1 VVTTNIIV
9 GAGQAGAHAAIAMRD
24 AGFTGRIVLVG
35 DEPHHPHERPPLSKA
50 MLTDA
55 VEPPPSHFHETA
67 RYGER
72 NVELRL
78 GTAVESVDRTRQ
90 RVLLRDGS
98 ALPYDKLLL
107 ATGGRARRLRIPGG
121 EAILYLRT
129 LDDARQLRP
138 LLVPGARVVCIGAGV
153 IGLEIASSARQR
165 GCEVTVIE
173 AADTAMGRTLTPD
186 FARYLEARHRD
197 AGVALQ
203 FGAKMQC
210 IEGRRVIC
218 DGAAIEADLVVAGVG
233 MERNTELAEAA
244 GLALDGGISVDEFG
258 RTEDT
263 NIYAAGDVAA
273 FWHPVLLR
281 RMRLE
286 SWRHAQNHGI
296 AVGRAMAGLAAPYDE
311 IPWFWTDQHGVN
323 LQFAGLAELA
333 AGTVM
338 RGTMNDTAFA
348 GFHLDAED
356 RVVAAT
362 GVNAPRDIRAAQ
374 SMIRAAKPVDPVML
388 ADVTVPLQRLV
399 ASLKSAPRS

>member
-55 VEPPPSHFHETA
+55 VEPPPSHFHDGA

-72 NVELRL
+72 DVELRL
-78 GTAVESVDRTRQ
+78 GIAVESIDRTSQ
-90 RVLLRDGS
+90 RVLLHDGS

-107 ATGGRARRLRIPGG
+107 ATGGRARRLHIPGG

-138 LLVPGARVVCIGAGV
+138 LLAPGARLVCIGAGV

-173 AADTAMGRTLTPD
+173 AAGTAMGRTLTPD

-197 AGVALQ
+197 AGVALH
-203 FGAKMQC
+203 FGAKVQC
-210 IEGRRVIC
+210 IEGRQVIC
-218 DGAAIEADLVVAGVG
+218 DSATIEADLVVAGVG

-244 GLALDGGISVDEFG
+244 GLALDGGIAVDEFG
-258 RTEDT
+258 RTEDA

-296 AVGRAMAGLAAPYDE
+296 AVGRAMAGQAAPYDE

-333 AGTVM
+333 AATVM
-338 RGTMNDTAFA
+338 RGTMKDAAFA

-374 SMIRAAKPVDPVML
+374 SMIRAAKPVDPAML
-388 ADVTVPLQRLV
+388 ADVEVPLQRIV
-399 ASLKSAPRS
+399 ASLK

>member
-1 VVTTNIIV
+1 LITNIIV

-50 MLTDA
+50 MLTEA
-55 VEPPPSHFHETA
+55 VEPPPSHFHDAA
-67 RYGER
+67 RYAER
-72 NVELRL
+72 SIELRL
-78 GTAVESVDRTRQ
+78 GTAAESIDRMSQ
-90 RVLLRDGS
+90 RVRLRDGS
-98 ALPYDKLLL
+98 TLPYDKLLL
-107 ATGGRARRLRIPGG
+107 ATGGRARRLRIPGA
-121 EAILYLRT
+121 ENILYLRT
-129 LDDARQLRP
+129 LEDARRLRP

-173 AADTAMGRTLTPD
+173 AADTAMGRTLTPN

-197 AGVALQ
+197 AGVALH
-203 FGAKMQC
+203 FGAKVQC
-210 IEGRRVIC
+210 IEGGQVIC
-218 DGAAIEADLVVAGVG
+218 DGTAIKADLVVAGVG

-244 GLALDGGISVDEFG
+244 GLTLDGGIVVDEFG
-258 RTEDT
+258 RTEDA

-296 AVGRAMAGLAAPYDE
+296 AVGRAMAGQAAPYDD

-333 AGTVM
+333 AATVM
-338 RGTMNDTAFA
+338 RGTMNDAAFA
-348 GFHLDAED
+348 GFHLDGED

-374 SMIRAAKPVDPVML
+374 SMIRAARPVDPAIL
-388 ADVTVPLQRLV
+388 GDVTVPLQRIV
-399 ASLKSAPRS
+399 AGLR

>member
-1 VVTTNIIV
+1 MTTNIIV

-24 AGFTGRIVLVG
+24 AGFTGRIILIG

-55 VEPPPSHFHETA
+55 IEPPPSHFHDAA

-72 NVELRL
+72 GIELRL
-78 GTAVESVDRTRQ
+78 GTAAESIDRTSQ
-90 RVLLRDGS
+90 RVRLRDGS

-121 EAILYLRT
+121 ENILYLRT
-129 LDDARQLRP
+129 LDDARRLRP
-138 LLVPGARVVCIGAGV
+138 RLTQGARVVCIGAGV

-197 AGVALQ
+197 AGVALH
-203 FGAKMQC
+203 FGAKVQC
-210 IEGRRVIC
+210 IKGGQVIC

-233 MERNTELAEAA
+233 MERNAELAEAA
-244 GLALDGGISVDEFG
+244 GLALDGGIVVDEFG
-258 RTEDT
+258 RTEDA

-296 AVGRAMAGLAAPYDE
+296 AVGRAMAGQAAPYDD

-323 LQFAGLAELA
+323 FQFAGLAGLTA
-333 AGTVM
+333 ATVM
-338 RGTMNDTAFA
+338 RGTMNDATFA

-374 SMIRAAKPVDPVML
+374 SMIRAAKPIDPAML
-388 ADVTVPLQRLV
+388 ADVTVPLQRIV
-399 ASLKSAPRS
+399 ASLK